1 MYARDVDGKTLSL
14 GVSGMLWNR
23 SLVMYDKE
31 TGSLWSHI
39 LGVAKQGPL
48 RGKNLEQIPSVMTD
62 WKTWSKEHPDGTVV
76 LLSRTSKEYRTEFY
90 RQPEQ
95 FVLGIAEGGKAK
107 AWGLD
112 RLVRALALN
121 DTFDSQPVAVLFDRD
136 SVTARLYSRKVK
148 DRELTFEA
156 RGGKIKDRE
165 TGSTWEP
172 VTGRGVDGLLK
183 GSHLQALPAVVSYR
197 QTWQTF
203 HPDPK

>member
-1 MYARDVDGKTLSL
+1 MYARDVDGKRLSF

-48 RGKNLEQIPSVMTD
+48 RGKKLEQVPSVMTD
-62 WKTWSKEHPDGTVV
+62 WKTWSKEHPDGTVA

-90 RQPEQ
+90 GNPAQ

-107 AWGLD
+107 AWGFD
-112 RLVRALALN
+112 RLAKAPAVN
-121 DTFDSQPVAVLFDRD
+121 DTWDGQPVVVLFDRD

-148 DRELTFEA
+148 DRELIFES
-156 RGGKIKDRE
+156 RGGKITDRE

-172 VTGRGVDGLLK
+172 VTGQAVDGALK
-183 GSHLQALPAVVSYR
+183 DSHLQALPAIVSYR
-197 QTWQTF
+197 QTWHAF
-203 HPDPK
+203 YPESK

>member
-1 MYARDVDGKTLSL
+1 VYARELDGKTLTF
-14 GVSGMLWNR
+14 GVSGMLWKQ

-31 TGSLWSHI
+31 TESLWSHI
-39 LGVAKQGPL
+39 LGEAKQGPL
-48 RGKNLEQIPSVMTD
+48 RGKKLEQIPSVMTD

-76 LLSRTSKEYRTEFY
+76 LISRTSKEYRTEFY

-107 AWGLD
+107 AWSFDKL
-112 RLVRALALN
+112 LKVPALN
-121 DTFDSQPVAVLFDRD
+121 DTFDGQPVVVLVDKG

-156 RGGKIKDRE
+156 SGGKIKDKE

-172 VTGRGVDGLLK
+172 VTGRAVDGSLK
-183 GSHLQALPAVVSYR
+183 GTYLNALPAIVSYR
-197 QTWQTF
+197 LAWQEF
-203 HPDPK
+203 HPKSE